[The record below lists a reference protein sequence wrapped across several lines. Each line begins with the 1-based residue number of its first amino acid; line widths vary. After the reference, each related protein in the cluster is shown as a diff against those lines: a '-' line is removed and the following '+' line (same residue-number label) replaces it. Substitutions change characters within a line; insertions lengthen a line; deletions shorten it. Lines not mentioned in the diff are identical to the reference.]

1 MVLGTAIS
9 NGASAKVTTSSIDK
23 VRPRLSDRLRRR
35 TTSGAYFPE
44 IDGLRFLAIAPV
56 VLQHLSDRLYRA
68 LDPQGAI
75 SEFDRYVFSLL
86 PSGYLGVQ
94 LFFVISGYII
104 CLPLAK
110 RATAA
115 PERGPDFHYGFY
127 MLRRL
132 TRLEPPYLLV
142 LSVIFLA
149 VMLIEAAG
157 MTSLT
162 EGTIA
167 YSDSS
172 VPLPLSFAAS
182 LVYAH
187 GVLFHTFPRLNP
199 PAWSLEIE
207 FQFYILAPAIIL
219 LCLAVGRRLRSFAAV
234 VIAMVIVVLGMK
246 LVALTWAPAD
256 LQKCLVSKFVEFFVL
271 GFILS
276 FLYARGVFR
285 KPGMGAAATPLF
297 LGGIALAWYADHWG
311 LTVRGLDKPQIRVL
325 ILIAFAALFSGALS
339 GGVGRRFTSATWIA
353 TIGGMCY
360 TIYLLHLMLFQVATR
375 VLLRFIPVHDLVS
388 GTLVY
393 GIFLIPL
400 MLVVSAAF
408 FLLVEKPCMDPQWPQ
423 KLYRAARRLFSGRKA
438 QAEAIQRPDLTP

>member
-1 MVLGTAIS
+1 MVQITAIS
-9 NGASAKVTTSSIDK
+9 NGDSATVTTSSVDN

-56 VLQHLSDRLYRA
+56 VLQHLSERLYRA
-68 LDPQGAI
+68 QELRGAV
-75 SEFDRYVFSLL
+75 SEFDSYVYSLL

-115 PERGPDFHYGFY
+115 PERRPEFHYGFY

-142 LSVIFLA
+142 LSVTFLA
-149 VMLIEAAG
+149 VTLVTAAG

-162 EGTIA
+162 EGTVA
-167 YSDSS
+167 YSVGS
-172 VPLPLSFAAS
+172 VPLPLSYAAS

-187 GVLFHTFPRLNP
+187 GVLFHALPRLNP

-207 FQFYILAPAIIL
+207 FQFYVLAPAIIL
-219 LCLAVGRRLRSFAAV
+219 LCLAVGRRLRSFPAV
-234 VIAMVIVVLGMK
+234 VIAMVVVVLAMK
-246 LVALTWAPAD
+246 LATLAWVPTD
-256 LQKCLVSKFVEFFVL
+256 LQRYLVSKYVEFFVL
-271 GFILS
+271 GFVLS
-276 FLYARGVFR
+276 FLYTRGVFR
-285 KPGMGAAATPLF
+285 KPMMGAAATPLF
-297 LGGIALAWYADHWG
+297 LSGIALAWYADHWG
-311 LTVRGLDKPQIRVL
+311 MAIRGMDKPHIRIL
-325 ILIAFAALFSGALS
+325 MLIACAAMFGGALS

-360 TIYLLHLMLFQVATR
+360 TIYLLHLMLFQVTTR
-375 VLLRFIPVHDLVS
+375 VLLRLIPVHDILS
-388 GTLVY
+388 GTIIY
-393 GIFLIPL
+393 GILLIPL
-400 MLVVSAAF
+400 MLIVSAVF

-423 KLYRAARRLFSGRKA
+423 KLYRAARRLLSGEKA
-438 QAEAIQRPDLTP
+438 QTEAVQRPGSTP